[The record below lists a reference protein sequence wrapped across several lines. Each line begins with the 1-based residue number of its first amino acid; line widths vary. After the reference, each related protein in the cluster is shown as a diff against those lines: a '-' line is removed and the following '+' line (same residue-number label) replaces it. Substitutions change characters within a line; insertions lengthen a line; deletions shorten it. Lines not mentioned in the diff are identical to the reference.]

1 MSGALAAGLLWL
13 SSWNYSSGYRS
24 VSDTVQPQVLT
35 IEWPAGER
43 EIVAATNA
51 GICAL
56 AVSALL
62 SGLWRPVGRPEPP
75 LSASCSTGNAFAAG
89 AFCIRGHDRDCG
101 RR

>member
-13 SSWNYSSGYRS
+13 AA
-24 VSDTVQPQVLT
+24 DTVDPRVLT
-35 IEWPAGER
+35 VEWPDGV

-51 GICAL
+51 DTCSIA
-56 AVSALL
+56 ASALL

-75 LSASCSTGNAFAAG
+75 LSASCAVGNAFAAD

>member
-1 MSGALAAGLLWL
+1 MTNALAAGLLWL
-13 SSWNYSSGYRS
+13 AA
-24 VSDTVQPQVLT
+24 DTVDPQVLT
-35 IEWPAGER
+35 VEWPDGV

-56 AVSALL
+56 AVTALL

-75 LSASCSTGNAFAAG
+75 LSASCSTGNAFAAD

>member
-13 SSWNYSSGYRS
+13 AA
-24 VSDTVQPQVLT
+24 DTVEPQVLS
-35 IEWPAGER
+35 IEWPDGER

-51 GICAL
+51 GTCAI

-62 SGLWRPVGRPEPP
+62 TGLWRPVGRPDRP
-75 LSASCSTGNAFAAG
+75 LSASCAVGNAFAPD
-89 AFCIRGHDRDCG
+89 AFCIHGYTCP